1 MQPGSPQPPTP
12 QAPWPGAAPSS
23 SASSAWS
30 QGVPMPCSNC
40 GAPMQLVSGP
50 YVNSSLG
57 LYCGYCRQS
66 EPLPPDAAE
75 RVRYLGW
82 RLMQLGQARE
92 NDEAPLRTVAM
103 LRRAWVPVLVL
114 FFILTAFQ
122 VFRTLSTVQ
131 ALQKVAPQAVQDA
144 AWPIAIQL
152 GMFAGYLMGYVGM
165 ARGYRRAV
173 KPLLRARPPTAP
185 GLAIRC
191 RSCGG
196 DLPNVNAPEV
206 VCRYCG
212 APNQLDEELTTRA
225 GELLQAEISAYQAR
239 AAKVYSHDAF
249 QAPTKAFYRWGAV
262 GAVAALIVSSAA
274 IPLITAALGGGG
286 DARPG
291 TPASVR

>member
-1 MQPGSPQPPTP
+1 
-12 QAPWPGAAPSS
+12 
-23 SASSAWS
+23 
-30 QGVPMPCSNC
+30 MPCSNC

-50 YVNSSLG
+50 YVHSNLG

-75 RVRYLGW
+75 RVRYLQW

-92 NDEAPLRTVAM
+92 DDEAPLRTVAA
-103 LRRAWVPVLVL
+103 LRRAWVPVLAL
-114 FFILTAFQ
+114 FFIMTAFQ
-122 VFRTLSTVQ
+122 AYQSLSLMH
-131 ALQKVAPQAVQDA
+131 ALQKTAPEAVKDVAL
-144 AWPIAIQL
+144 PIVIGL
-152 GMFAGYLMGYVGM
+152 SMFAGYLSGYVGM
-165 ARGYRRAV
+165 SRGYRRAV

-212 APNQLDEELTTRA
+212 ASNLLDHELATRA

-239 AAKVYSHDAF
+239 AAKIYSHEAF
-249 QAPTKAFYRWGAV
+249 RAPTKAFYRWGAF
-262 GAVAALIVSSAA
+262 GAIAMLIVSAAA
-274 IPLITAALGGGG
+274 IQLTASILGGV
-286 DARPG
+286 P
-291 TPASVR
+291 